1 MVTST
6 RAGVLKVISGSTMEV
21 RPKIK
26 TEEPMRIVM
35 SWSWFLDSPLHLI
48 SVHHQ
53 AALLHTMEHI
63 CLDHLSEVDGDVV
76 LLLVQ
81 FSVEEMTRS
90 PDYLPAVQ
98 MPASGILVALGKAHC
113 NEERGKPLSLH
124 STRIQTFIS
133 LSLVDSCTAL
143 CYAPVSQV
151 MEGLL
156 KHLQPGVVPHY
167 SILHTMGSL
176 AAANVFG
183 IVPFCPFLYLCV
195 CVCVCVALGKF
206 SEAVAD
212 YLVNI
217 DHAPDP
223 TVKLGAFSTE
233 MGIAYDVL
241 ASSWLQSRDPKC
253 LDISHCPQVC
263 ETVLGALG
271 PMFALLPADK
281 VAEQVP
287 RLVPALLALYR
298 RNMDPHPVTQCL
310 AAVLLVVISSTKTSL
325 EPHLDNLL
333 NVMFDLVCTSP
344 DYVQPLTVKNH
355 YEVLRCF
362 DRIALHFT
370 DRLVELLVQQ
380 LKNNNDRER
389 IKALFVITHLVNS
402 SENRVNSR
410 LTDLV
415 FGLRGMLGEHN
426 CRVKKVLLKTIVALA
441 YRGYLSDTEG
451 REFVEFI
458 VRQCCPSTLPGK
470 ETDNSDLCHRVKR
483 LTILTCLPQGKEINN
498 SDLSATGVKSLT
510 ILTCLL
516 QGKESDNAALSEE
529 LRSTCC
535 NTLYLL
541 ATTVPQVEDLLWTLL
556 LQLLPVAQYTPATG
570 IITRCLT
577 HLAAKKREEPS
588 TNDNTVELP
597 GPHVVFA
604 RCLALLGSPLESN
617 RGVHVLGFLKNYA
630 NILNSHLK
638 QVWNQRLS
646 VLVARIEDTTDSWRD
661 EVWEDLVLEFLSVTL
676 TELADEKWSRQL
688 GDSLTGQIPLYVDH
702 PLEKAMLYKC
712 LAVVIVHSTDKEFVN
727 QQLEVLV
734 GALKQ
739 ASPQESKHSLLRT
752 VLAPSPVLRSC
763 NPLCPQSVARALG
776 LCAREHLHP
785 LLARLERLATE
796 ELARKSSRLLGFMK
810 DSRHE
815 LELERLKTSLLLC
828 YGEVALEAPG
838 TQLLPRLEHGPAA
851 WVLAQLRGA
860 KGPRTKEAALET
872 VGNIAESFHPNRNSL
887 HIPLQGRSEILAM
900 VLDQFQAQSAD
911 LHTTVLKVVTALVRL
926 PPPLTPEER
935 VVVLKACFTQ
945 VYQGIGGRGDVLSSL
960 GSLVRQILLDS
971 VSPATL
977 DEMFTLL
984 EPWLVSGDAHQRE
997 AAVTTLSMVLRCYL
1011 DNLQLGYESPS
1022 KFTQTG
1028 LLLGRLVPRCT
1039 DPCLPVRPLAVEC
1052 VCLVLQLASRYEG
1065 HLADHDNDTT
1075 GALETIRQQ
1084 IVTEDPSA
1092 LFKVTGELAR
1102 IICGK
1107 LPHFQLMHFSE
1118 SLQEG
1123 LLDPETT
1130 SSSGASVVLNILLK
1144 AKGGELYHQV
1154 HDILAGLLQQLAHI
1168 HCPQTRTGT
1177 IRAVLALAGH
1187 HPKAVVSA
1195 LLHRPLPFNLAV
1207 TECWE
1212 GLTHDPELC
1221 ADIIDQFLRLVATT
1235 PPYEEEGKGNSET
1248 KIASLQ
1254 PLAAISAMK
1263 EMFRVG
1269 GTMRELA
1276 IGRFADLFSCFL
1288 VSVGGYVGVSPP
1300 IYTPQQSSTGGSKFS
1315 FIPNRGAYKLNPARV
1330 AREAGCESIASALS
1344 RCDYTEA
1351 GDSLAS
1357 FVDMVPGITRAVCT
1371 NIPHA
1376 LPKLITALSQH
1387 ATSTHESRRVAVAA
1401 FYSELVKLKLNG
1413 QVVLLESVINNLLNC
1428 PGDPSS
1434 EVRRLCLGGLAA
1446 VASLDPE
1453 QRARYSGP
1461 VVSALVQGLDDQG
1474 RIPLAAILGFSD
1486 MLPAMDQEHV
1496 RSVQTSVALR
1506 IKPYFQRE
1514 DAMMRAAAIRMFG
1527 DLAKFGGVNSTSA
1540 FIEQVQ
1546 GNFVSLLLHLSDCD
1560 DQVVKA
1566 CKYSLRQ
1573 TTPLLRAARVNA
1585 MVQDHL
1591 IDGAHLHY
1599 THFMADLAKV
1609 VAEELVELVPGLVIG
1624 ALAHIKSPWPALRG
1638 NAATFTGSLCGHLAP
1653 SDDINSSVQLDT
1665 VCARLVLLLR
1675 DEDASVRAK
1684 TARAMSSI
1692 FVT

>member
-1 MVTST
+1 MAARVY
-6 RAGVLKVISGSTMEV
+6 VQ
-21 RPKIK
+21 
-26 TEEPMRIVM
+26 
-35 SWSWFLDSPLHLI
+35 I

-53 AALLHTMEHI
+53 AALLVSPPNGRTGISVHHQAALLRTMEHI
-63 CLDHLSEVDGDVV
+63 CLDHLSDVDGDVV

-81 FSVEEMTRS
+81 FSVDEMTRS
-90 PDYLPAVQ
+90 PDYLPVVQ

-113 NEERGKPLSLH
+113 NE
-124 STRIQTFIS
+124 
-133 LSLVDSCTAL
+133 
-143 CYAPVSQV
+143 V

-183 IVPFCPFLYLCV
+183 IVPFVKATLGTLLPMMGALRSDALRQVFSYT
-195 CVCVCVALGKF
+195 LGKF

-241 ASSWLQSRDPKC
+241 ASSWLQSRDPK
-253 LDISHCPQVC
+253 VC

-271 PMFALLPADK
+271 PMFTLLPADK
-281 VAEQVP
+281 VADQVP

-310 AAVLLVVISSTKTSL
+310 AAVLLVVISGTKTSL

-333 NVMFDLVCTSP
+333 NVMFDLVSECVGQLLVEVERQRPQVSITSVYLP
-344 DYVQPLTVKNH
+344 GLRSTVDREEPLRGPAVFRQDRLVQRYHSAGVTLATDWSSQGWNPT
-355 YEVLRCF
+355 
-362 DRIALHFT
+362 LHFT
-370 DRLVELLVQQ
+370 DRVVELLVQQ
-380 LKNNNDRER
+380 LKNNNGRER

-415 FGLRGMLGEHN
+415 AGLRGMLGEHD

-441 YRGYLSDTEG
+441 YRGYLSDVEG

-458 VRQCCPSTLPGK
+458 VRQCCPLTLPVR
-470 ETDNSDLCHRVKR
+470 NFLQCW
-483 LTILTCLPQGKEINN
+483 LLNN
-498 SDLSATGVKSLT
+498 NQSPE
-510 ILTCLL
+510 CY
-516 QGKESDNAALSEE
+516 EE

-556 LQLLPVAQYTPATG
+556 LRLLPVAQYTPATG
-570 IITRCLT
+570 VITRCLT
-577 HLAAKKREEPS
+577 HLAAKKREEPR
-588 TNDNTVELP
+588 TNDNAVVLP

-617 RGVHVLGFLKNYA
+617 RGIHVLGFLKNYA
-630 NILNSHLK
+630 SFLNSHLTPA
-638 QVWNQRLS
+638 WDQRLA
-646 VLVARIEDTTDSWRD
+646 VLVTHLEDTTDSWRG

-688 GDSLTGQIPLYVDH
+688 GSMSAL
-702 PLEKAMLYKC
+702 
-712 LAVVIVHSTDKEFVN
+712 LA
-727 QQLEVLV
+727 
-734 GALKQ
+734 
-739 ASPQESKHSLLRT
+739 RT
-752 VLAPSPVLRSC
+752 ALAPSRVLRAC
-763 NPLCPQSVARALG
+763 NPLCPQGVARALG

-785 LLARLERLATE
+785 LLARLERLAAE

-851 WVLAQLRGA
+851 WVLVQLRGA
-860 KGPRTKEAALET
+860 KGTRTKEAALET
-872 VGNIAESFHPNRNSL
+872 VGNIAEAFHPNRNSL
-887 HIPLQGRSEILAM
+887 HIPLQGRSEVLAT
-900 VLDQFQAQSAD
+900 VLDQFQAQCAD
-911 LHTTVLKVVTALVRL
+911 LHTTVLEVVTAVVRL

-935 VVVLKACFTQ
+935 VVVLKTCFTQ
-945 VYQGIGGRGDVLSSL
+945 VYQGVGEREDVLSSL

-984 EPWLVSGDAHQRE
+984 EPWLVSGDARQRE

-1039 DPCLPVRPLAVEC
+1039 DPCLPVRPRAVEC

-1075 GALETIRQQ
+1075 GALENIRQQ

-1212 GLTHDPELC
+1212 GLAQDPELC

-1254 PLAAISAMK
+1254 PLAAISAMR

-1300 IYTPQQSSTGGSKFS
+1300 IYTPQQPSTGGSKFS

-1330 AREAGCESIASALS
+1330 ARESESIAGALS
-1344 RCDYTEA
+1344 RCDHIEA

-1357 FVDMVPGITRAVCT
+1357 FVDMVPGITRAVCASV
-1371 NIPHA
+1371 PHA

-1413 QVVLLESVINNLLNC
+1413 QGVLLESVINNLLNC

-1446 VASLDPE
+1446 VAGLDPE

-1486 MLPAMDQEHV
+1486 MLPAMDLEHV
-1496 RSVQTSVALR
+1496 RGVQTSVALR

-1514 DAMMRAAAIRMFG
+1514 DAVMRAAAIRMFG
-1527 DLAKFGGVNSTSA
+1527 DLAKFGGSNSTSA

-1560 DQVVKA
+1560 DQVVRA

-1573 TTPLLRAARVNA
+1573 TSPLLGAARVNA
-1585 MVQDHL
+1585 MVQGHL
-1591 IDGAHLHY
+1591 IDGANLHY
-1599 THFMADLAKV
+1599 TDFMADLAKV
-1609 VAEELVELVPGLVIG
+1609 VAEELVELVPGFVIG
-1624 ALAHIKSPWPALRG
+1624 ALTHIKSPWPALRG
-1638 NAATFTGSLCGHLAP
+1638 NAATFAGLLCGHLAP

-1692 FVT
+1692 FVI

>member
-1 MVTST
+1 MDSQNKDAQVFMVVVKLIEAAADKEETVREAVTTSLRKLSKKHPNEVLRHTVDYRKRNAKLPIIGSPVHCGRDVLDHATTEVGIEEKKLMMVTLT
-6 RAGVLKVISGSTMEV
+6 RAGVLKVISGSNMEV
-21 RPKIK
+21 EPKIK
-26 TEEPMRIVM
+26 TEEPMRI
-35 SWSWFLDSPLHLI
+35 I

-113 NEERGKPLSLH
+113 NE
-124 STRIQTFIS
+124 
-133 LSLVDSCTAL
+133 
-143 CYAPVSQV
+143 V

-183 IVPFCPFLYLCV
+183 IVPFVKATLGTLLPMMGGLRSDALRQVFSYT
-195 CVCVCVALGKF
+195 LGKF

-241 ASSWLQSRDPKC
+241 ASSWLQSRDPK
-253 LDISHCPQVC
+253 VC

-470 ETDNSDLCHRVKR
+470 E
-483 LTILTCLPQGKEINN
+483 
-498 SDLSATGVKSLT
+498 
-510 ILTCLL
+510 
-516 QGKESDNAALSEE
+516 SDNAALSEE

-556 LQLLPVAQYTPATG
+556 LKLLPVAQYTPATG

-630 NILNSHLK
+630 NILNSHLQ

-646 VLVARIEDTTDSWRD
+646 VLVARIEDTTDLWRD

-676 TELADEKWSRQL
+676 TELADEKWSRQV

-739 ASPQESKHSLLRT
+739 ASPQESKG
-752 VLAPSPVLRSC
+752 
-763 NPLCPQSVARALG
+763 VARALG

-887 HIPLQGRSEILAM
+887 HIPLQGRSEILAT

-984 EPWLVSGDAHQRE
+984 EPWL
-997 AAVTTLSMVLRCYL
+997 
-1011 DNLQLGYESPS
+1011 LGYESPS

-1084 IVTEDPSA
+1084 IVTEDPAA

-1212 GLTHDPELC
+1212 GLTQDPELC

-1254 PLAAISAMK
+1254 PLATISAMK

-1330 AREAGCESIASALS
+1330 AREAFEAFLLCAGCESIAGTLS

-1357 FVDMVPGITRAVCT
+1357 FVDMVPGITQAVCT

-1387 ATSTHESRRVAVAA
+1387 ATSTHESRRVTVAA

-1514 DAMMRAAAIRMFG
+1514 DAVMRAAAIRMFG
-1527 DLAKFGGVNSTSA
+1527 DLAKFGGANSTSA

-1573 TTPLLRAARVNA
+1573 TTPQLRAARVNA

-1638 NAATFTGSLCGHLAP
+1638 NAATFAGSLCGHLAP
-1653 SDDINSSVQLDT
+1653 SNDINSSVQLDT

>member
-1 MVTST
+1 
-6 RAGVLKVISGSTMEV
+6 ME
-21 RPKIK
+21 
-26 TEEPMRIVM
+26 
-35 SWSWFLDSPLHLI
+35 
-48 SVHHQ
+48 
-53 AALLHTMEHI
+53 
-63 CLDHLSEVDGDVV
+63 
-76 LLLVQ
+76 
-81 FSVEEMTRS
+81 
-90 PDYLPAVQ
+90 
-98 MPASGILVALGKAHC
+98 
-113 NEERGKPLSLH
+113 
-124 STRIQTFIS
+124 
-133 LSLVDSCTAL
+133 SC
-143 CYAPVSQV
+143 
-151 MEGLL
+151 
-156 KHLQPGVVPHY
+156 
-167 SILHTMGSL
+167 SI
-176 AAANVFG
+176 
-183 IVPFCPFLYLCV
+183 
-195 CVCVCVALGKF
+195 
-206 SEAVAD
+206 
-212 YLVNI
+212 
-217 DHAPDP
+217 
-223 TVKLGAFSTE
+223 
-233 MGIAYDVL
+233 
-241 ASSWLQSRDPKC
+241 
-253 LDISHCPQVC
+253 
-263 ETVLGALG
+263 
-271 PMFALLPADK
+271 
-281 VAEQVP
+281 
-287 RLVPALLALYR
+287 
-298 RNMDPHPVTQCL
+298 
-310 AAVLLVVISSTKTSL
+310 
-325 EPHLDNLL
+325 
-333 NVMFDLVCTSP
+333 
-344 DYVQPLTVKNH
+344 
-355 YEVLRCF
+355 
-362 DRIALHFT
+362 
-370 DRLVELLVQQ
+370 VEL
-380 LKNNNDRER
+380 
-389 IKALFVITHLVNS
+389 T
-402 SENRVNSR
+402 
-410 LTDLV
+410 
-415 FGLRGMLGEHN
+415 
-426 CRVKKVLLKTIVALA
+426 
-441 YRGYLSDTEG
+441 
-451 REFVEFI
+451 
-458 VRQCCPSTLPGK
+458 
-470 ETDNSDLCHRVKR
+470 
-483 LTILTCLPQGKEINN
+483 
-498 SDLSATGVKSLT
+498 
-510 ILTCLL
+510 
-516 QGKESDNAALSEE
+516 
-529 LRSTCC
+529 
-535 NTLYLL
+535 
-541 ATTVPQVEDLLWTLL
+541 
-556 LQLLPVAQYTPATG
+556 
-570 IITRCLT
+570 
-577 HLAAKKREEPS
+577 
-588 TNDNTVELP
+588 

-617 RGVHVLGFLKNYA
+617 RGIHVLGFLKNYA
-630 NILNSHLK
+630 SILNSHLK
-638 QVWNQRLS
+638 PAWDQRLA
-646 VLVARIEDTTDSWRD
+646 VLVTHLEVTTDSWRG

-688 GDSLTGQIPLYVDH
+688 GDSLTCQVPLYVDH

-712 LAVVIVHSTDKEFVN
+712 LSVVIVHSTDKEFVH

-739 ASPQESKHSLLRT
+739 ASPQESKVSRFNVSTPCLGLLI
-752 VLAPSPVLRSC
+752 SISC
-763 NPLCPQSVARALG
+763 PQILCPQGVARALG

-785 LLARLERLATE
+785 LLARLERLAAE

-860 KGPRTKEAALET
+860 KAPRTKEAALET
-872 VGNIAESFHPNRNSL
+872 LGNIAESFHPNRNSL
-887 HIPLQGRSEILAM
+887 HIPLQGRSEVLAT
-900 VLDQFQAQSAD
+900 VLDQFQAQCAD
-911 LHTTVLKVVTALVRL
+911 LHSTVLEVVTALVRL
-926 PPPLTPEER
+926 PPPLTSEER
-935 VVVLKACFTQ
+935 VVVLKTCFTQ
-945 VYQGIGGRGDVLSSL
+945 VYQGMGGREDVLSSL

-1039 DPCLPVRPLAVEC
+1039 DPCLPVRPRAVEC

-1075 GALETIRQQ
+1075 GALENIQQQ
-1084 IVTEDPSA
+1084 IVTEDPSS

-1212 GLTHDPELC
+1212 GLAQDPELC
-1221 ADIIDQFLRLVATT
+1221 ADIIDQFLRLVTTT

-1254 PLAAISAMK
+1254 PLAAISAMR
-1263 EMFRVG
+1263 EMFRIS

-1300 IYTPQQSSTGGSKFS
+1300 IYTPQQPSTGGSKFA
-1315 FIPNRGAYKLNPARV
+1315 FFPNRGAYKLNPARV
-1330 AREAGCESIASALS
+1330 AREAFEAFLQCAGCESIAGALS
-1344 RCDYTEA
+1344 RCDHIEA

-1357 FVDMVPGITRAVCT
+1357 FVDMVPGITRAVCAS
-1371 NIPHA
+1371 IPHA

-1387 ATSTHESRRVAVAA
+1387 ATSTYESRRVAVVA

-1413 QVVLLESVINNLLNC
+1413 QGVLLESVINNLLNC

-1474 RIPLAAILGFSD
+1474 RIPLAAILGFSY
-1486 MLPAMDQEHV
+1486 MLPAMDLEHV

-1514 DAMMRAAAIRMFG
+1514 DVVMRAAAIRMFG
-1527 DLAKFGGVNSTSA
+1527 DLAKFGGSNSTSA

-1573 TTPLLRAARVNA
+1573 TSPLLRAARVNA

-1591 IDGAHLHY
+1591 IDGANLHY
-1599 THFMADLAKV
+1599 TDFMADLAKV
-1609 VAEELVELVPGLVIG
+1609 VAEELVELVPGFVIG
-1624 ALAHIKSPWPALRG
+1624 ALTHIKSPWPALRG
-1638 NAATFTGSLCGHLAP
+1638 NAATFAGSLCGHLAS

-1692 FVT
+1692 FVI

>member
-1 MVTST
+1 MDSQNKDAQVLMVVVKLIEAAADKEETVREAVTTSLRKLSKKHPNEVLRHT
-6 RAGVLKVISGSTMEV
+6 VDYRKRNAKDLNIDCPASRLSSDISKAPAVAVLFTTVSVLLGAGSH
-21 RPKIK
+21 
-26 TEEPMRIVM
+26 TEPRTIN
-35 SWSWFLDSPLHLI
+35 I

-113 NEERGKPLSLH
+113 NE
-124 STRIQTFIS
+124 
-133 LSLVDSCTAL
+133 
-143 CYAPVSQV
+143 V

-183 IVPFCPFLYLCV
+183 IVPFRSASSAKRFICVCV

-241 ASSWLQSRDPKC
+241 ASSWLQSRDPKV
-253 LDISHCPQVC
+253 PPAPYFVC

-458 VRQCCPSTLPGK
+458 VRQCCPSTLP
-470 ETDNSDLCHRVKR
+470 
-483 LTILTCLPQGKEINN
+483 
-498 SDLSATGVKSLT
+498 
-510 ILTCLL
+510 
-516 QGKESDNAALSEE
+516 GKESDNAALSEE

-739 ASPQESKHSLLRT
+739 ASPQESK
-752 VLAPSPVLRSC
+752 
-763 NPLCPQSVARALG
+763 SVARALG

-1276 IGRFADLFSCFL
+1276 IGRFPDLFSCFL

-1330 AREAGCESIASALS
+1330 AREAFEAFLLCAGCESIAGALS

-1514 DAMMRAAAIRMFG
+1514 DAVMRAAAIRMFG

-1573 TTPLLRAARVNA
+1573 TTPLLRAARVNT

-1638 NAATFTGSLCGHLAP
+1638 NAATFAGSLCGHLAP